1 MRLKEFLL
9 EETNDFRSLIK
20 PYNMVK
26 QKPYYD
32 QPQLVHYVS
41 QSPKGK
47 TILHFEINPKNYDE
61 KTGKTTKT
69 YDVDAK
75 GFKSKTFTK
84 VSDAAAYVKEIY
96 DAFMAKHT
104 DEPASDQD
112 VVKWLTRHFAE
123 KVTLQDI
130 QGMPYVVWDGGRG
143 VQLTRSHLPY
153 LIFVDGEDAGDDQAG
168 LGEINMKVKDFIE
181 WLNKNGGRKVAKPKR
196 VSSSSYYD

>member
-26 QKPYYD
+26 QKAYYD
-32 QPQLVHYVS
+32 APNLVHYIS

-47 TILHFEINPKNYDE
+47 TILHFEINPKKYDE
-61 KTGKTTKT
+61 KTGK
-69 YDVDAK
+69 DVKVYEVWGDK
-75 GFKSKTFTK
+75 FKSKTFTK

-104 DEPASDQD
+104 DEPASDQE
-112 VVKWLTRHFAE
+112 VLKWLTRNLTE
-123 KVTLQDI
+123 KIALKDI
-130 QGMPYVVWDGGRG
+130 QGMPYVVWDGGKG

-153 LIFVDGEDAGDDQAG
+153 LIFVNGEDAGDDKAG
-168 LGEINMKVKDFIE
+168 LGEINMTVKDFIE